1 MQQAALCAG
10 KIKMQLSCEENRAP
24 QICFY
29 NLETAEEFSPKEL
42 FSLTYCPSRTR
53 EKRILN
59 ASDCKVNSVDAS
71 EAAVTLTLSADDFQL
86 LFGVEAGSG
95 SFLRARLTLLK
106 ADTHLMIDK
115 VDYFTA
121 NISGFDFSWSIP
133 MPEKRVHIPKYIMTL
148 GQPVYFGSFYAGG
161 EFPTCDNKIRE
172 GVARFTAYYGRT
184 CRELQKESGVIE
196 FHSCVV
202 GAADAANYDACHN
215 AFFAYMRTFA
225 RPERFR
231 LQFNSWYDNML
242 DIDTDNIAESFRAV
256 AKGLEEHGVRKLDS
270 YVVDDGWVEYKKA
283 AFWAFRNDRFP
294 NAFHNEKKLMEEL
307 GAGFGVWFG
316 PRGGYTEANRYAKN
330 LKKIDYY
337 RCRQS
342 RDICTGA
349 PKYID
354 ALIDRMISFMKEYH
368 VNYFKLDGFSIQPCR
383 SKKHGH
389 PAGGKE
395 EESVYY
401 YSFLWEKWLAGF
413 ERLRAVNP
421 DVYLNLTSYS
431 HCSPWFLKWVD
442 AVWLNNS
449 ADMYYEGDGSN
460 LDQCLNYRDGRYY
473 DYYVV
478 RQQQF
483 PASCIYNHEPC
494 YGKKNYNP
502 PLPSKSHKTVCYT
515 AEEFTKYLLMCM
527 MRGTGFIELYYSP
540 SMFDDKKWEI
550 NARIL
555 KWAEENFH
563 ILRHSEFF
571 GGIPKTG
578 ACYGYAAFE
587 DGKGYIIVRNPS
599 AKAQKFTLPL
609 AKYSLRDSHTLRT
622 IYPEGSAT
630 LNAAGALELELA
642 PREIRLFAVD
652 AE

>member
-1 MQQAALCAG
+1 MAQASLQAG
-10 KIKMQLSCEENRAP
+10 KIRMELTGEKS
-24 QICFY
+24 ITFY
-29 NLETAEEFSPKEL
+29 NEITSEQFSPQEI
-42 FSLTYCPSRTR
+42 FAITYSRHSN
-53 EKRILN
+53 KSHVLC
-59 ASDCKVNSVDAS
+59 ASDCKVKSVDSTGNQVSLTMDSDAFQLIFRLEPGNGS
-71 EAAVTLTLSADDFQL
+71 FIRAGLTVTHADDS
-86 LFGVEAGSG
+86 V
-95 SFLRARLTLLK
+95 K
-106 ADTHLMIDK
+106 IDK
-115 VDYFTA
+115 VDCFTSDVSA
-121 NISGFDFSWSIP
+121 FPFSWSIP
-133 MPEKRVHIPKYIMTL
+133 MPEKRVHIPRYIMTL

-161 EFPTCDNKIRE
+161 EFPTCDNKIRQ
-172 GVARFTAYYGRT
+172 GTAQITSYYGRSFG
-184 CRELQKESGVIE
+184 ELKNASGALEV
-196 FHSCVV
+196 HSCVV
-202 GAADAANYDACHN
+202 GAADDAGYDACHN
-215 AFFAYMRTFA
+215 AFFEYMRTFA

-242 DIDTDNIAESFRAV
+242 DINSENIAESFRAV

-270 YVVDDGWVEYKKA
+270 YVVDDGWVDYKKA
-283 AFWAFRNDRFP
+283 EFWAFRDNRFP
-294 NAFHNEKKLMEEL
+294 NAFRNEKKLMEEL
-307 GAGFGVWFG
+307 GSGFGVWFG
-316 PRGGYTEANRYAKN
+316 PRGGYTEANSYAKN
-330 LKKIDYY
+330 LKKIGYY

-354 ALIDRMISFMKEYH
+354 ALIDRMIGFMKEYH
-368 VNYFKLDGFSIQPCR
+368 VNYFKLDGFSIQPCK

-395 EESVYY
+395 EKSVYY

-413 ERLRAVNP
+413 ERLREVNP

-442 AVWLNNS
+442 SVWLNNS
-449 ADMYYEGDGSN
+449 SDMYYEGDGSN

-502 PLPSKSHKTVCYT
+502 PLPARSHKTVYYT
-515 AEEFTKYLLMCM
+515 SEEFAKYLLMCM

-540 SMFDDKKWEI
+540 SMFDDEKWEI
-550 NARIL
+550 NAQIL

-587 DGKGYIIVRNPS
+587 GGEGYVIVRNPS
-599 AKAQKFTLPL
+599 ASEQQFTVPL
-609 AKYSLRDSHTLRT
+609 GKYSLRGSHMLKTV
-622 IYPEGSAT
+622 YPVDGPSLTAADTVT
-630 LNAAGALELELA
+630 LNLQ
-642 PREIRLFAVD
+642 PREIRLFKVS

>member
-1 MQQAALCAG
+1 MEQELIHAG
-10 KIKMQLSCEENRAP
+10 KLRLTL
-24 QICFY
+24 
-29 NLETAEEFSPKEL
+29 NLESQTPTLCFHNEKTGESLPPQTL
-42 FSLTYCPSRTR
+42 FTLTYRRGHTTQALS
-53 EKRILN
+53 
-59 ASDCKVNSVDAS
+59 SDMCKAELLDKSENS
-71 EAAVTLTLSADDFQL
+71 LTLSLHSGDFNIKFALWAGKGDFFHAQATLLDAPEGIEIDKLTYFTIMLAPDDF
-86 LFGVEAGSG
+86 
-95 SFLRARLTLLK
+95 R
-106 ADTHLMIDK
+106 
-115 VDYFTA
+115 
-121 NISGFDFSWSIP
+121 WSIP
-133 MPEKRVHIPKYIMTL
+133 LPEHRVHIPKYIMTL
-148 GQPVYFGSFYAGG
+148 GQPIYPRSFFMGG
-161 EFPTCDNKIRE
+161 EFPTCDNKIH
-172 GVARFTAYYGRT
+172 GDTAQCTVYSGRPL
-184 CRELQKESGVIE
+184 RDIRSSDGSVP
-196 FHSCVV
+196 FHTCVV
-202 GAADAANYDACHN
+202 GAADAATYDACHN

-242 DIDTDNIAESFRAV
+242 DITSDNIAESFRAV
-256 AKGLEEHGVRKLDS
+256 EKGLREHGVRPLDS
-270 YVVDDGWVEYKKA
+270 YVVDDGWVDYKKPE
-283 AFWAFRNDRFP
+283 FWAFRKERFP
-294 NAFHNEKKLMEEL
+294 HGFAEEKKLMEEL
-307 GAGFGVWFG
+307 GSGFGVWFG
-316 PRGGYTEANRYAKN
+316 PRGGYTEQDRYAKN
-330 LKKIDYY
+330 LKKIGYY
-337 RCRQS
+337 PCRQS
-342 RDICTGA
+342 LDICTGA

-354 ALIDRMISFMKEYH
+354 ALIDRMIGFMKDYN
-368 VNYFKLDGFSIQPCR
+368 VNYFKLDGFSAQACR

-395 EESVYY
+395 EKGVYY
-401 YSFLWEKWLAGF
+401 YTFLWEQWLAGF

-442 AVWLNNS
+442 SVWLNNS

-502 PLPSKSHKTVCYT
+502 PLPARSHKTVCYT
-515 AEEFTKYLLMCM
+515 GEEFTKYLLMCM
-527 MRGTGFIELYYSP
+527 MRGTGFVELYYSP
-540 SMFDDKKWEI
+540 SMFDDEKWEI

-555 KWAEENFH
+555 NWAEENFH

-571 GGIPKTG
+571 GGVPKNG
-578 ACYGYAAFE
+578 ECYGYAAFE
-587 DGKGYIIVRNPS
+587 EGKGYVIVRNP
-599 AKAQKFTLPL
+599 AGRPQKFTVPL
-609 AKYSLRDSHTLRT
+609 EKYSLRGSHTLRT
-622 IYPEGSAT
+622 IYPEGGPT